1 MIEPFDVFSVFEYTY
16 IAAVVL
22 CIEFIKLYFRASGT
36 WSKTLLTLGVALGMA
51 AVFILFHHFW
61 GEEANN
67 LIYAQKLLVSFFGVT
82 ALYSVIV
89 KPLLDKLKR

>member
-1 MIEPFDVFSVFEYTY
+1 MIEPLDVFQVFEYSY

-22 CIEFIKLYFRASGT
+22 CIEFIKLYVPMSGT
-36 WSKTLLTLGVALGMA
+36 WSKTLLTLGVAIGMA
-51 AVFILFHHFW
+51 AIFILLHHFY
-61 GEEANN
+61 GDEANN

-89 KPLLDKLKR
+89 KPILDKLKK